1 MSTYRT
7 DDEQVEAI
15 KGWWRENGKSI
26 VGGIVLGLAAI
37 GGWQW
42 WQKHAQVQGEN
53 ASILFDNMTQA
64 ADRGDSARALAEG
77 QQLVAEYAKTAYA
90 SFAALELARL
100 AYEQGEKSAARG
112 HLQWVIDSA
121 PDPAIAELARLRLGQ
136 LLLDMDDLAGLQ
148 ALLAAEPPPEFV
160 ADFAELRGDLAL
172 ARGERDAARTAYRDA
187 LAAGPSDPPMLRMK
201 LIDAGGEPPAS

>member
-1 MSTYRT
+1 MNAYRT

-15 KGWWRENGKSI
+15 KNWWRENGKSI
-26 VGGIVLGLAAI
+26 VGGIVLGLGAI
-37 GGWQW
+37 VGWQW
-42 WQKHAQVQGEN
+42 WQQHTQVQGEN

-64 ADRGDSARALAEG
+64 VERGDTARALAEG
-77 QQLVAEYAKTAYA
+77 QQLVGEYASTAYA

-121 PDPAIAELARLRLGQ
+121 PDPAVAELARLRLGQ
-136 LLLDMDDLAGLQ
+136 LLLDMEDLAGLQ
-148 ALLAAEPPPEFV
+148 ALLQAEPLPEFV
-160 ADFAELRGDLAL
+160 ADFAELRGDLAR
-172 ARGERDAARTAYRDA
+172 ARGEGDAARAAYRDA
-187 LAAGPSDPPMLRMK
+187 MLAGPSDPAMLRMK